1 MSYLPRVIACLC
13 TIDIEMEIS
22 VYLHNLILETP
33 DFAVPAIL
41 SVSVT
46 LQRLNIKN
54 IRNENIA
61 HKYHKTI
68 YYMKHDNLYVTIF
81 GIIYNKIKNYTFYCS

>member
-46 LQRLNIKN
+46 LHT
-54 IRNENIA
+54 E
-61 HKYHKTI
+61 
-68 YYMKHDNLYVTIF
+68 D
-81 GIIYNKIKNYTFYCS
+81 